1 MAKKKAKQTPKLLC
15 WTKNVPASEV
25 QDPLGLALRGSTR
38 LASRLLYCITSITP
52 RARYFAFI
60 PWCIYNYQ
68 RHEKGKPYALG
79 LRAAIKLRET
89 ALTLASVIHHD
100 GQPCDGGALVGS
112 TQAGKWYEKGNSEAN
127 LRSLDLAKIPALDAY
142 YNSLLNLGC
151 FVTDEER
158 ADSNEKAE
166 EIEFTFD
173 DIELSPLGLRLAHQY
188 DSLIGRLDS
197 VKSVSASHRKCS
209 VNSLREWGKRGG
221 LCELVEPNAPDQ
233 ALLRGIFFGK
243 LISDE
248 NNSHGVRNRSLV
260 LILDLCRQLSSD
272 NWPLNEPN
280 FGMAVYYGE
289 VVNKKGD
296 RISVEWPA
304 SLVDI
309 ANRWRMFYFH
319 HYMSVALEGMFAWL
333 VTQASDRGISGT
345 TTSELATGMD
355 STTVRRELG
364 EFLKCKLAKKFGSSS
379 PSEFFQ
385 HFEIKAQSL
394 DETTSQTIEDLIGA
408 ASPVAEYRLEGAL
421 RKRTFLHS
429 PTGLAIPS
437 IMFVLS
443 LARYARWAATDYG
456 NWLAGTTNDPYLD
469 LIPPVLSHGLEQ
481 HFGDWWTHSWADLAA
496 YVLSRYVVQQHQSMS
511 YEKTA
516 AGDRCLLQV
525 DGQKIISESSY
536 EKIGIGNPRLGSAI
550 QILKDLA
557 LLVEDQDGL
566 THLTDDGQTMLEAE
580 LNDRGNQ

>member
-1 MAKKKAKQTPKLLC
+1 MAKKKAKPTQQLLR
-15 WTKNVPASEV
+15 WSQNVPASEV
-25 QDPLGLALRGSTR
+25 QDPLGLGLRGSTR
-38 LASRLLYCITSITP
+38 LASRLLFCITSITP

-89 ALTLASVIHHD
+89 ALTLASVIHHE

-112 TQAGKWYEKGNSEAN
+112 IKAGKWFEKGNSEAN
-127 LRSLDLAKIPALDAY
+127 LKRLDFAKVPALDAY
-142 YNSLLNLGC
+142 GKSLMNLGC

-158 ADSNEKAE
+158 ADSDEEAE
-166 EIEFTFD
+166 EIEFSFD
-173 DIELSPLGLRLAHQY
+173 DIELSPLGLQLAQGY
-188 DSLIGRLDS
+188 ESLIGRLDS

-233 ALLRGIFFGK
+233 PLLREVFFAKSNSGEDK
-243 LISDE
+243 
-248 NNSHGVRNRSLV
+248 SHGVRNRSLV
-260 LILDLCRQLSSD
+260 LILELCRQLSPD
-272 NWPLNEPN
+272 EWRLNERN

-289 VVNKKGD
+289 IVNEEGD

-333 VTQASDRGISGT
+333 VTQASERGVSGT
-345 TTSELATGMD
+345 TTSELATGVD
-355 STTVRRELG
+355 SATVRRELG
-364 EFLKCKLAKKFGSSS
+364 EFLNCKLAKKFGSSS

-385 HFEIKAQSL
+385 HFGITAQSL
-394 DETTSQTIEDLIGA
+394 DETTSQTIDDVIRAE
-408 ASPVAEYRLEGAL
+408 SRVAEHWLEDGI

-437 IMFVLS
+437 ILFVLS
-443 LARYARWAATDYG
+443 LARYAGWAATDYG
-456 NWLAGTTNDPYLD
+456 NWLARAANDPYLD
-469 LIPPVLSHGLEQ
+469 LIPPVVSQGLERR
-481 HFGDWWTHSWADLAA
+481 FGDWWTCPWTVLAD

-516 AGDRCLLQV
+516 TGERCLLQV
-525 DGQKIISESSY
+525 DGQKIISDVSY

-550 QILKDLA
+550 QVLTDLA
-557 LLVEDQDGL
+557 LLEADEDGL
-566 THLTDDGQTMLEAE
+566 THLTDDGQAMLHAE
-580 LNDRGNQ
+580 LNDGGKQ